1 MAVLPQRF
9 FPPAE
14 REQFVIDLW
23 LPEGSKIEFTDA
35 LLKRVERELASNP
48 LVASYGTFVGSSAPR
63 FYYNVDPQ
71 QPAGNYGQILVNT
84 RDSIRPRNWSTICGS
99 ACARSCPRP

>member
-1 MAVLPQRF
+1 VA
-9 FPPAE
+9 A
-14 REQFVIDLW
+14 
-23 LPEGSKIEFTDA
+23 EGSKIEFTDA

-63 FYYNVDPQ
+63 FYYNVDPSS
-71 QPAGNYGQILVNT
+71 AGNYGQILVNT
-84 RDSIRPRNWSTICGS
+84 RDVDKTPQLSTICGS